1 MWTDD
6 VVCVVQGG
14 VEGRLPSEVGA
25 LLMPLLS
32 SSSGGGGAL
41 IEVHAEA
48 LYSLTRI
55 EYFTKVSSTDTHNNE
70 ETHNWR
76 DTIDDTQL
84 SRHS

>member
-1 MWTDD
+1 M
-6 VVCVVQGG
+6 
-14 VEGRLPSEVGA
+14 EGRLPSEVGA

-70 ETHNWR
+70 
-76 DTIDDTQL
+76 
-84 SRHS
+84 